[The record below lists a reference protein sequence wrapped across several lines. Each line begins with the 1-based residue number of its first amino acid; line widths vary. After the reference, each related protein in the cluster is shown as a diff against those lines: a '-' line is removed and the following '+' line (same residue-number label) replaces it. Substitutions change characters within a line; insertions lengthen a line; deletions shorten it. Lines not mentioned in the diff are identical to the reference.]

1 MGIHCGIKAKYC
13 YSLMKK
19 FNSIDPEK
27 VTANYYHRFGRD
39 DILKAF
45 DVLRV
50 STYPYFILDSNKKS
64 PS

>member
-1 MGIHCGIKAKYC
+1 MVIHCKIKTKYC

-19 FNSIDPEK
+19 FYSIDPEK
-27 VTANYYHRFGRD
+27 VTTDYYHRFGKD

-45 DVLRV
+45 GVLRV